1 MKFAGKIFNSLA
13 LKLDKTAHKKFS
25 LLFNSDGDDGRKKSK
40 DET

>member
-25 LLFNSDGDDGRKKSK
+25 LLFNSDGDDGTEKK
-40 DET
+40 